1 MINLISIRNVSLTVI
16 SMTALIL
23 APVQIDVTNIKVL
36 WQQAHAEEGH
46 SSSSHAGGSAG
57 GKKGGG
63 HDSADDHDDEG
74 HESGKG
80 GTKGKKS
87 NRSPSDAV
95 SNDVLKGHGRSERPV
110 WAGGGIPEV
119 ELGRL
124 NVSRAP
130 GFVLDR
136 ALAEA
141 QTELANDPA
150 ADVHSPLAN
159 LALYRELVK
168 SENVSEEQLLIAAGY
183 LGKAADKNTAISD
196 DTIEA
201 LNIILGTGFS
211 LNNAQVTSLASKAD
225 EVRAEILAAH
235 DEAGES
241 SSHDDGSDASS
252 HTDTEKSH

>member
-1 MINLISIRNVSLTVI
+1 MVDFISIRNVSLTVI

-23 APVQIDVTNIKVL
+23 APVQIDVTNMKLL
-36 WQQAHAEEGH
+36 WQQAHAEGGH
-46 SSSSHAGGSAG
+46 SSSHAGDSAS

-63 HDSADDHDDEG
+63 HDSADDHDDDS
-74 HESGKG
+74 HEAGKG
-80 GTKGKKS
+80 GKKGKKS

-95 SNDVLKGHGRSERPV
+95 SNDVLKGYGRSGRPV

-141 QTELANDPA
+141 QTELANNPA

-159 LALYRELVK
+159 LAMYREVVK
-168 SENVSEEQLLIAAGY
+168 SESLSEEQLQVAASY
-183 LGKAADKNTAISD
+183 LGKAAGKNTPITD

-211 LNNAQVTSLASKAD
+211 LSNEQVTLVAIQAD
-225 EVRAEILAAH
+225 AVRVKIFAAH
-235 DEAGES
+235 GDEGDS
-241 SSHDDGSDASS
+241 SSHDDSGDSSS
-252 HTDTEKSH
+252 HTGIEKSH

>member
-1 MINLISIRNVSLTVI
+1 MVDLTSIRNLSLTVI
-16 SMTALIL
+16 SMTAFIL
-23 APVQIDVTNIKVL
+23 APVQIDVTNMKVL
-36 WQQAHAEEGH
+36 WQQAQAEEGH
-46 SSSSHAGGSAG
+46 SSSHTGGKAS

-63 HDSADDHDDEG
+63 HDSTDDHDDDS
-74 HESGKG
+74 HESSKG
-80 GTKGKKS
+80 GKKGKKS

-95 SNDVLKGHGRSERPV
+95 SNDVLKGHGRSGRPV
-110 WAGGGIPEV
+110 WAGGGIPHV

-141 QTELANDPA
+141 QAERANNPA
-150 ADVHSPLAN
+150 ADIHSPLAN

-168 SENVSEEQLLIAAGY
+168 SETLSEEQLKSAAIF
-183 LGKAADKNTAISD
+183 LGKAADKNTPISI

-211 LNNAQVTSLASKAD
+211 LNNAQVVSLASQAD
-225 EVRAEILAAH
+225 EVRLEILTA
-235 DEAGES
+235 
-241 SSHDDGSDASS
+241 HDDGDDSSTHDDGADASTHS
-252 HTDTEKSH
+252 GTDKSH

>member
-1 MINLISIRNVSLTVI
+1 MVNFISIRNVSLTVI

-23 APVQIDVTNIKVL
+23 GPVQIDVTNMKVF

-46 SSSSHAGGSAG
+46 SSSHSGGSAS

-63 HDSADDHDDEG
+63 HDSIDHDDDSHEG
-74 HESGKG
+74 SKG
-80 GTKGKKS
+80 GEKGKKS

-95 SNDVLKGHGRSERPV
+95 SNDVLKGHGRSGRPV
-110 WAGGGIPEV
+110 WAGGGIPHV

-141 QTELANDPA
+141 QAELTNNPA

-168 SENVSEEQLLIAAGY
+168 SEDLSEEQLQVAANY
-183 LGKAADKNTAISD
+183 LGKAADKNTTISD

-201 LNIILGTGFS
+201 LNIILATGYS
-211 LNNAQVTSLASKAD
+211 LSNAQVASLASQAD
-225 EVRAEILAAH
+225 EVRSAILAAH
-235 DEAGES
+235 DDGGDSAA
-241 SSHDDGSDASS
+241 HDDGGDAG
-252 HTDTEKSH
+252 T

>member
-1 MINLISIRNVSLTVI
+1 MVNLISIRKVSLTVI
-16 SMTALIL
+16 SMTVLIL
-23 APVQIDVTNIKVL
+23 APVQIDVTNMKVL
-36 WQQAHAEEGH
+36 LLQAHAEEGH
-46 SSSSHAGGSAG
+46 SSSSHAGGSTS

-63 HDSADDHDDEG
+63 HDSTDHDDDSHEG
-74 HESGKG
+74 RKG
-80 GTKGKKS
+80 GQKGKKS

-95 SNDVLKGHGRSERPV
+95 SNDVLKGHGRSSRPV
-110 WAGGGIPEV
+110 WAGGGIPHV

-141 QTELANDPA
+141 QAELVNNPA

-168 SENVSEEQLLIAAGY
+168 SESLSEEELQLAARY
-183 LGKAADKNTAISD
+183 LGKAADKNTTISD

-201 LNIILGTGFS
+201 LNIIMGTGFS
-211 LNNAQVTSLASKAD
+211 LNNAQVDFLASQAD
-225 EVRAEILAAH
+225 EIRTELLVAH
-235 DEAGES
+235 DE
-241 SSHDDGSDASS
+241 DDAND
-252 HTDTEKSH
+252 HTDAGNSH